1 MKGGNFNKKYIIA
14 IDGGPGTGKSSV
26 SDIIANN
33 LGIIHI
39 DTGAMFRGLSYYFI
53 KNNIELNEENVIS
66 NLNNIDVKLEYV
78 SGNTVVLL
86 NGEDITAYIR
96 KEEVSRAASFVSK
109 IKEVRNKLLELQRS
123 MANTNS
129 VILDGQDI
137 GTVVFPNA
145 DYKFFFTASIEKRA
159 KKRTEDLL
167 KKGEDVTYE
176 SVKNALEKRDFDDK
190 HRKEAPIKKAD
201 DAIEFD
207 TTPYTKEE
215 TAKIITDMI
224 LERMNSK

>member
-1 MKGGNFNKKYIIA
+1 MGNFNKKYIIA

>member
-1 MKGGNFNKKYIIA
+1 MGNFNKKYIIA

-26 SDIIANN
+26 SDIIASN

-96 KEEVSRAASFVSK
+96 KEEVSKAASFVSK

>member
-1 MKGGNFNKKYIIA
+1 MGNFDKKYIIA

-26 SDIIANN
+26 SDIIASN

-96 KEEVSRAASFVSK
+96 KEEVSKAASFVSK

>member
-1 MKGGNFNKKYIIA
+1 M
-14 IDGGPGTGKSSV
+14 
-26 SDIIANN
+26 
-33 LGIIHI
+33 
-39 DTGAMFRGLSYYFI
+39 
-53 KNNIELNEENVIS
+53 
-66 NLNNIDVKLEYV
+66 NNIDVKLEYV

-96 KEEVSRAASFVSK
+96 KEEVSKAASFVSK

>member
-1 MKGGNFNKKYIIA
+1 MGNFNKKYIIA

-53 KNNIELNEENVIS
+53 KNNIELNEENIIS

-96 KEEVSRAASFVSK
+96 KEEVSKAASFVSK

>member
-1 MKGGNFNKKYIIA
+1 MGNFDKKYIIA

-53 KNNIELNEENVIS
+53 KNNIELNEENIIS

-96 KEEVSRAASFVSK
+96 KEEVSKAASFVSK

>member
-1 MKGGNFNKKYIIA
+1 MGNFDKKYIIA